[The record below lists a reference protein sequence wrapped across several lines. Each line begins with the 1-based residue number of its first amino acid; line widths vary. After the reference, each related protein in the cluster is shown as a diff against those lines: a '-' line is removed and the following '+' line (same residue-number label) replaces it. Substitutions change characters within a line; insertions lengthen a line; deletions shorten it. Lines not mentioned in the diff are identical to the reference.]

1 VSTTTQISPP
11 PRVARHDKLYIDG
24 RWVAPQSDVYEDVV
38 NPSTE
43 EVIASVVVGTPADTD
58 AAIAVAR
65 RAFDEGPWPRM
76 DRPER
81 ARIMRAFY
89 DAVARRKDEI
99 VKLTVDEVGLPAS
112 QAIFQYLMPMGHFAN
127 FIEISERDPLTSLPI
142 QLSPQPAGGKALGG
156 TVVSREPIGVVAS
169 ITPYNAP
176 FLLNIIKVSVALA
189 AGNTTV
195 LKPSPYTP
203 LSALLVAE
211 CAAEAGVPPGVLNV
225 VTGDIA
231 VGEQLT
237 SDPRVD
243 MVSFTG
249 SDVVGAKVM
258 AQASKTLKKV
268 HLELG
273 GKSVLIVR
281 RDADLDLAVTLG
293 LRGFTTSCGQGC
305 SLTTRLL
312 VDNAIRGEYVER
324 LAAAVD
330 AMVVGPAADT
340 KTTMGPLIREVARAR
355 VEKYV
360 QIGLEDKG
368 RLVRGGKRPAGLERG
383 FFFEPT
389 FFDNVRNETR
399 IAQEEIFGPVGVVI
413 GFDSDDEAVRIA
425 NDSRYG
431 LGGGIVSRDAGTAFE
446 MALRVRT
453 GQVHLNG
460 GLGGIPVHAPFGGY
474 KQSGIGR
481 EWGEEGFKEFTQVK
495 AITFHAG

>member
-1 VSTTTQISPP
+1 VSTTTLKPAA
-11 PRVARHDKLYIDG
+11 RAARHDKLYIDG
-24 RWVAPQSDVYEDVV
+24 RWVKPASEVYEDVI

-43 EVIASVVVGTPADTD
+43 EVLASVVVGTPADTD
-58 AAIAVAR
+58 AAIAAAR

-76 DRPER
+76 DRRER
-81 ARIMRAFY
+81 ARLMRAFY
-89 DAVARRKDEI
+89 DAVARRKDDI
-99 VKLTVDEVGLPAS
+99 LKLTTDEVGLPSA
-112 QAIFQYLMPMGHFAN
+112 QAIFQYSMPMAHFAN
-127 FIEISERDPLTSLPI
+127 FIELSERDPLVSLPI
-142 QLSPQPAGGKALGG
+142 QLSPLPGGGKALGG
-156 TVVSREPIGVVAS
+156 TVMSREPIGVVSS

-176 FLLNIIKVSVALA
+176 FLLNIIKVAGALA

-211 CAAEAGVPPGVLNV
+211 CADEAGIPPGVLNV

-237 SDPRVD
+237 TDPRID

-268 HLELG
+268 QLELG

-293 LRGFTTSCGQGC
+293 MRGFTTSCGQGC

-312 VDNAIRGEYVER
+312 VHNAIRGEYVER

-330 AMVVGPAADT
+330 AMVVGRADDPM
-340 KTTMGPLIREVARAR
+340 TTMGPLIREVARAR

-360 QIGLEDKG
+360 QLGLAEKG
-368 RLVRGGKRPAGLERG
+368 RLVRGGKRPSGLERG
-383 FFFEPT
+383 FFYEPT
-389 FFDNVRNETR
+389 FFDDIGNHTR

-413 GFDSDDEAVRIA
+413 GFDSDDDAVRIA

-460 GLGGIPVHAPFGGY
+460 GLGGPPIHAPFGGF

-481 EWGEEGFKEFTQVK
+481 EWGEEGFKEFFQLK
-495 AITFHAG
+495 AVTFHAG